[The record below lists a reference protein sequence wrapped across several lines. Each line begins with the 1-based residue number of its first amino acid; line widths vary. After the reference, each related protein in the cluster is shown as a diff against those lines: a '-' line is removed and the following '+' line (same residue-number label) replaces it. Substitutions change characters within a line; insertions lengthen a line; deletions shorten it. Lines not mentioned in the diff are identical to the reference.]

1 DGRRAKTGKTIG
13 EATMKR
19 RIGIILLAVL
29 VFGAITFFTLA
40 PGVVENS
47 ANKVA
52 PTELKVSAHA
62 EALHKTLDV
71 ADMHADSLLW
81 KRDLLKRS
89 DRGQV
94 DLPRLQ
100 AGHYALQVFSS
111 VTKAPRN
118 QNYDGNSGDTD
129 KVTA

>member
-1 DGRRAKTGKTIG
+1 MDSFCGMRNPIDIDGRRAKTGKTIG

-100 AGHYALQVFSS
+100 A
-111 VTKAPRN
+111 
-118 QNYDGNSGDTD
+118 
-129 KVTA
+129 